1 MDNRLF
7 SIHIENHLIENH
19 LIEKKEGVDYNNN
32 LVNNY
37 GICMFNSTASEK
49 LLFQKQV
56 FTNRFHTLGTDFY
69 SHQMPSPLFKPELIH
84 INPSAAK
91 LLDHSADELNNEQFR
106 DFACGN
112 TTIEQSQPIAAIYA
126 GHQFGHFV
134 PQLGDGRALL
144 LGEIKNAHNDYWE
157 IQIKGAGTTPYSR
170 QGDGRAVL
178 RSSIREYLCSEAMYG
193 LGIPTTRALAMVNS
207 EEEVYREQVES
218 GAVIVRLAPS
228 FIRFGSFE
236 LFASRGQN
244 EQLKKLADFVI
255 RNYYPQILEQ
265 TANHNS
271 NPYALFLSE
280 VIKKTAQMIAR
291 WQAVGFAHGVMNTD
305 NMSIL
310 GLTLDYGPF
319 GFVDTYQRN
328 YICNHTDHQ
337 GRYSFQNQPAIAY
350 WNLAR
355 LAETLLSLMDID
367 EANDTLSTYE
377 DIFSS
382 HYMALM
388 RKKLGFFGQNYDEKQ
403 LKEQQTVI
411 LALLNLMEKNQ
422 VDYTLFFR
430 QLSNLNVPEST
441 QAECS
446 DKPSII
452 NSRDLFLDREA
463 FDKWRIHYE
472 QALPQA
478 PMAAKQRKT
487 KMDKV
492 NPKYILRNY
501 MAQIAIEQAT
511 EQRDYSEIDKL
522 LSVLQS
528 PYDEHTE
535 MSHYAGLPPE
545 WAQKIN
551 VSCSS

>member
-1 MDNRLF
+1 MN
-7 SIHIENHLIENH
+7 
-19 LIEKKEGVDYNNN
+19 
-32 LVNNY
+32 
-37 GICMFNSTASEK
+37 AAQK
-49 LLFQKQV
+49 LLFQDQS
-56 FTNRFHTLGTDFY
+56 FTNRFHTLGDDFY
-69 SHQMPSPLFKPELIH
+69 SHQMPTALLNPQLIH
-84 INPSAAK
+84 INPSVAK
-91 LLDHSADELNNEQFR
+91 LLDHTASELNHDQFR

-112 TTIEQSQPIAAIYA
+112 MTLQQSQPVATIYA

-144 LGEIKNAHNDYWE
+144 LGEIKNSRNEHWE
-157 IQIKGAGTTPYSR
+157 IQLKGAGTTPYSR

-193 LGIPTTRALAMVNS
+193 LGIPTTRALAMINS
-207 EEEVYREQVES
+207 EEEVFREQPES

-244 EQLKKLADFVI
+244 DQVKKLADFVI
-255 RNYYPQILEQ
+255 SHYYPEILEQ
-265 TANHNS
+265 ALENNS
-271 NPYALFLSE
+271 NPYPLFLSE
-280 VIKKTAQMIAR
+280 VVKKTAQMIAQ
-291 WQAVGFAHGVMNTD
+291 WQSVGFSHGVMNTD

-319 GFVDTYQRN
+319 GFLDNYQRD
-328 YICNHTDHQ
+328 YICNHSDHQ

-355 LAETLLSLMDID
+355 LAETLLSLMTID
-367 EANDTLSTYE
+367 EANEALSTYE
-377 DIFSS
+377 SVFSPL
-382 HYMALM
+382 YMDLM
-388 RKKLGFFGQNYDEKQ
+388 REKSGFFEQHSDKTQ
-403 LKEQQTVI
+403 LKDQEVLI

-430 QLSNLNVPEST
+430 QLSNLNSNPAAS
-441 QAECS
+441 QSA
-446 DKPSII
+446 PSGVSASSAIQQNSPI
-452 NSRDLFLDREA
+452 MSRDLFLDRQA
-463 FDKWRIHYE
+463 FDKWLVHYQ
-472 QALPQA
+472 QALEKA
-478 PMAAKQRKT
+478 PMAAEQRKQ

-501 MAQIAIEQAT
+501 MAQIAIEKAT
-511 EQRDYSEIDKL
+511 EHQDYSEIDQL
-522 LSVLQS
+522 LTLLQS
-528 PYDEHTE
+528 PYDEHPE

-545 WAQKIN
+545 WANKIS